1 MAMGGGEPLGP
12 VVWRDFS
19 RPVRVR
25 ATADALSEERRR
37 LREAEER
44 AQRIESNAQEEADRL
59 VQEAQALAQDI
70 RVRAET
76 EGHAE
81 GVRLGREAILKERD
95 ALLNQARSLLDQ
107 AAEQRRALME
117 SVLPDITSLV
127 LTICRQVLGRELD
140 ASPEE
145 VIGLAER
152 LLARRQVTVV
162 RANPD
167 DVGLLEGWAAGLHR
181 PPQIQ
186 PDASVDPHGLVL
198 ETADGVVDATLAGRM
213 RRAVEILREQD
224 AMDAAAQGADE
235 RAQ

>member
-1 MAMGGGEPLGP
+1 M
-12 VVWRDFS
+12 
-19 RPVRVR
+19 
-25 ATADALSEERRR
+25 
-37 LREAEER
+37 REAEER
-44 AQRIESNAQEEADRL
+44 AQSMEASAQQEADRIL
-59 VQEAQALAQDI
+59 QEAQAAALEI
-70 RVRAET
+70 RSRAER

-81 GVRLGREAILKERD
+81 GVRLGREAITRERD
-95 ALLNQARSLLDQ
+95 GLLDQARSLLDQ
-107 AAEQRRALME
+107 AAEQHRSLME
-117 SVLPDITSLV
+117 SVLADITSLV
-127 LTICRQVLGRELD
+127 ITICRQVLGRELD

-167 DVGLLEGWAAGLHR
+167 DVGLLEGWAASLNR

-198 ETADGVVDATLAGRM
+198 ETSDGVVDATLAGRM
-213 RRAVEILREQD
+213 RRAAEILREQD
-224 AMDAAAQGADE
+224 GIDAVARGADE